1 VFIWLFVI
9 VLFATPENQLS
20 VGEGEEDI
28 HTSDS
33 ALQGI
38 HFMYFVTNQSD

>member
-1 VFIWLFVI
+1 
-9 VLFATPENQLS
+9 LFATPENQLS

-33 ALQGI
+33 ALQGN
-38 HFMYFVTNQSD
+38 HFMYFVANHSD

>member
-1 VFIWLFVI
+1 
-9 VLFATPENQLS
+9 LS

-33 ALQGI
+33 ALQGN
-38 HFMYFVTNQSD
+38 HFMYFATNQSDSFIL